1 MIVPINLERLSGDG
15 YKMNANNPLVTPPS
29 YIKYAQLRYTPFTS
43 AEAIQGTFVTGAY
56 STVEFDVTGANL
68 TRYLKLYTSTDGTT
82 YNEVKSWGGTDGIR
96 QKEYLV
102 YSAIMT
108 QEGGAVPPTVTVLE
122 NTLGFTL
129 DWDYDGVGTYPTT
142 FETAVFPTGKT
153 FAFIGQT
160 SIFTAN
166 SVGNSIQI
174 DSNNQIEIRT
184 ANIITATTENG
195 ALFRTPVEI
204 RIYP

>member
-1 MIVPINLERLSGDG
+1 MIVIVNLERLSGDG
-15 YKMNANNPLVTPPS
+15 YKMNANSPLVTPPS

-43 AEAIQGTFVTGAY
+43 AQAIQGTFVTGAY

-102 YSAIMT
+102 YSALLT
-108 QEGGAVPPTVTVLE
+108 QEGTANPVVTVLTNE
-122 NTLGFTL
+122 LGFTIT
-129 DWDYDGVGTYPTT
+129 WEREVAGSY
-142 FETAVFPTGKT
+142 FCAVAIDSFPLTKT
-153 FAFIGQT
+153 FAMIQQT
-160 SIFTAN
+160 SITT
-166 SVGNSIQI
+166 SDGIQVSIQI
-174 DSNNQIEIRT
+174 DDTQQAEIRT
-184 ANIITATTENG
+184 SDFDSTLVDG
-195 ALFRTPVEI
+195 ALLRTSVEI